1 MSFNFEEIGFP
12 IAKIN
17 GGIKNKELL
26 YMSEPSDK
34 DKVKNPLTEVILD
47 KDAKFQPLP
56 FKKIVEKDV
65 EENIEDIEE
74 ENTEEIDFDLPLDL
88 TGLIN
93 FVTPEQQN

>member
-26 YMSEPSDK
+26 YLSEPSDK
-34 DKVKNPLTEVILD
+34 DKIKNPLTEVILD

-56 FKKIVEKDV
+56 FKKIVEKV
-65 EENIEDIEE
+65 YVSA
-74 ENTEEIDFDLPLDL
+74 PS
-88 TGLIN
+88 GSGKSYYSGA
-93 FVTPEQQN
+93 